1 MPDASDS
8 ELIARFK
15 RGDRAA
21 FDALVNLYLARVAAV
36 ARGFLRDSHEAM
48 DVAQEVFVA
57 AFHALREWREEGQ
70 LFSWLY
76 RTTIHLC
83 SKRFRNRLR
92 PTTAADLEEAA
103 GHALSPADA
112 AAERADRARIVE
124 EALATLTDRQREVF
138 VACHG
143 QGVPLAEVAGRLGI
157 SIGTAK
163 SHLHRALCTLRDN
176 CRLKGLL

>member
-21 FDALVNLYLARVAAV
+21 FDDLVRLYMARVAGV
-36 ARGFLRDSHEAM
+36 ARGFLGDPHEAM

-57 AFHALREWREEGQ
+57 AFQALREWREEGQ

-76 RTTIHLC
+76 RTTLNLC
-83 SKRFRNRLR
+83 SKRSRERAR
-92 PTTAADLEEAA
+92 HAAAADLGGAA
-103 GHALSPADA
+103 GRALSPDDA
-112 AAERADRARIVE
+112 AGRADLARILE
-124 EALATLTDRQREVF
+124 EALGALTDRQREVF
-138 VACHG
+138 LACHA
-143 QGVPLAEVAGRLGI
+143 QGVPLAGTARRLGI
-157 SIGTAK
+157 SLGAAK

-176 CRLKGLL
+176 YRLKGLL